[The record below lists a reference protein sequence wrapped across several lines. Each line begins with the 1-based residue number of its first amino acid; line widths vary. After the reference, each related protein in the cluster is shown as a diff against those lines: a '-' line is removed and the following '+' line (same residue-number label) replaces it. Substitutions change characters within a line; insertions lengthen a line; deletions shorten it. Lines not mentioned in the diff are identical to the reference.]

1 MAHPGVL
8 FMRVL
13 APLPLPLVRGLGAAL
28 GYLLYGLVR
37 PRRKVALTNLRLC
50 FPELDEPARR
60 RLARRNFVVFC
71 QAALDRAWV
80 WHGRPEVVRRRLRI
94 TGAVE
99 DLTREGA
106 VVMFAPHFYGMDA
119 GGSAVMQQIN
129 RPACTIYSTQP
140 SAALDAWMRAGR
152 ARFGDATLL
161 SRQDGVRAIVR
172 ALRQGKMLYL
182 LPDMDLGPQESVF
195 VPFFGVLA
203 ATVPSLS
210 RFAKLGGAR
219 VVPVITRMTREG
231 YEVRVHPA
239 WQDYPTADATAD
251 AARMNR
257 ELQRYIADMP
267 EQYYWV
273 HRRFK
278 TRPEGEPPLY

>member
-1 MAHPGVL
+1 MMHPGVA
-8 FMRVL
+8 FMRML

-28 GYLLYGLVR
+28 GHLLYWVVR
-37 PRRKVALTNLRLC
+37 PRRRVALINLRLC
-50 FPELDEPARR
+50 FPDLDERARR
-60 RLARRNFVVFC
+60 RLAHRNFVVFC
-71 QAALDRAWV
+71 QAALDRAWI
-80 WHGRPEVVRRRLRI
+80 WHGSPDLVRKRLQI
-94 TGAVE
+94 SGAVE

-119 GGSAVMQQIN
+119 GGSAIMQQIN
-129 RPACTIYSTQP
+129 RSACTIYSTQP

-152 ARFGDATLL
+152 SRFGDATLL

-195 VPFFGVLA
+195 VPFFGVTA

-210 RFAKLGGAR
+210 RFARMGGAR
-219 VVPVITRMTREG
+219 VVPVVTRMTRRG

-239 WQDYPTADATAD
+239 WKDYPTADATAD
-251 AARMNR
+251 AARMNS
-257 ELQRYIADMP
+257 ELQTYIEAMP

-278 TRPEGEPPLY
+278 TRPPGEPPLY